1 MKRKAMKD
9 KYYKI
14 PTDAQYLK
22 CVYGT
27 MFVIRRKI
35 VLDEHDEWKVI
46 EVQEELEPFKKNE

>member
-1 MKRKAMKD
+1 MKD